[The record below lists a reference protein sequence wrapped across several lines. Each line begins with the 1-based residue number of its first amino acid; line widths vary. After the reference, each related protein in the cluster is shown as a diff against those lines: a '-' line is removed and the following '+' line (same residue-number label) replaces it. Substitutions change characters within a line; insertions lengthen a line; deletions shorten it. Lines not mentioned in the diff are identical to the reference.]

1 MPYVTISA
9 THGLLAEKKTE
20 LMLRCTNAVVESTGV
35 PPAAVRVIV
44 HELAEDAYMD
54 AGQLGTSGVVIE
66 VDMIEG
72 RTQAQKDALIAMLSR
87 AAAEVSGL
95 SEEHHIR
102 VRVVDFPRGNM
113 GMANG
118 VTALAR

>member
-1 MPYVTISA
+1 VPYVTISA